1 MSLLRINV
9 ATDSVSLHNTPQPV
23 ARRLRSFASHPGPV
37 VIMIHGYK
45 YRPGSEHHC
54 PHRKI
59 LGDAD
64 NYWPAQLQIGR
75 TPHQDGTSIALGWD
89 ARGTLRDVYSRARH
103 VSKRLATIVA
113 MLRQHAPARPVHI
126 IAHSLGSEL
135 ALSTLDHL
143 PAHSVN
149 RMILL
154 TGASYA
160 QRARHMLK
168 SPAGRTVEV
177 LNVTSRENDLFD
189 LAFER
194 LIPVEAEPD
203 QSIGLGINAPNVVTL
218 QLDCPE
224 ALSGLRSIGF
234 DVASPTRRICHW
246 SAYTRPGVMALYSAF
261 LRSPGQLPLDRLA
274 SILPAAH
281 RPRWSRLFPGLP
293 QSFSCKRSLQR
304 YIRNIATDENALTP
318 KPENEAA

>member
-9 ATDSVSLHNTPQPV
+9 ATDSVSLHDTPQPV
-23 ARRLRSFASHPGPV
+23 ARRLRSFASHPGPA

-64 NYWPAQLQIGR
+64 NHWPAQLQTGR
-75 TPHQDGTSIALGWD
+75 THHQDGTRIALGWD
-89 ARGTLRDVYSRARH
+89 ARGSLRDVYRRARH
-103 VSKRLATIVA
+103 VSKRLATLVA

-135 ALSTLDHL
+135 ALSTLEHL

-160 QRARHMLK
+160 QRAHHILK

-189 LAFER
+189 LAFES
-194 LIPVEAEPD
+194 LVPAEAEQD
-203 QSIGLGINAPNVVTL
+203 QSIGQGICAPNVMTL

-246 SAYTRPGVMALYSAF
+246 SAYTRPGVMALYSGF
-261 LRSPGQLPLDRLA
+261 LRNPAQLPLDHLA
-274 SILPAAH
+274 RILPATH
-281 RPRWSRLFPGLP
+281 GPRWSRLLPGLP
-293 QSFSCKRSLQR
+293 RAFSCERSLQC
-304 YIRNIATDENALTP
+304 
-318 KPENEAA
+318 